1 MVSMGVTSVSEAGWG
16 ARSPDMQGEGLIWRA
31 DGMSWLVGG
40 KDRGSHTGGRLWW
53 VKTGEFRHRGV
64 GDPMLEEPGAAV
76 KAGLASSAAGPHA
89 GGWEGPPPP
98 AAFVRGPQTGFCW
111 KPGSQ
116 AAAGAGARLSVAP
129 AVPGAGAEA
138 GAEGLGGRVDRPAL
152 PDPGEEARVGKV
164 NGAGGHEWEGGPG
177 RGWDRGER
185 GPGEP
190 CRPPDQGCAEEAP
203 PADARVSTG
212 AGEADSL
219 WYLSGR
225 GALPGAGG
233 SAGAGKGPQ
242 GCRAGVSSR
251 SALLMRRNAAAFSAS
266 RSSAVTRKPSSGGG
280 GSLSGSPR
288 LRRSRGNLRLPG
300 LGLSDVGA
308 PIFQVRFCPLVAS
321 ASSSDRLLL
330 WEATGAAQGGS
341 RPPSLAFLEDLRGS
355 SLRGM
360 PGPVLLRPG
369 GKPRQEEL

>member
-1 MVSMGVTSVSEAGWG
+1 M
-16 ARSPDMQGEGLIWRA
+16 P
-31 DGMSWLVGG
+31 
-40 KDRGSHTGGRLWW
+40 
-53 VKTGEFRHRGV
+53 
-64 GDPMLEEPGAAV
+64 EEPGAAG

-89 GGWEGPPPP
+89 GGWEVPPPP
-98 AAFVRGPQTGFCW
+98 ATFVRGPQTGFCW

-116 AAAGAGARLSVAP
+116 AAPRAGARLPVAP
-129 AVPGAGAEA
+129 AAPGAGAEA
-138 GAEGLGGRVDRPAL
+138 GAEGLGGRGDRPAL
-152 PDPGEEARVGKV
+152 PDPGEKAQVGKV
-164 NGAGGHEWEGGPG
+164 NRAGAREWEGGPG

-219 WYLSGR
+219 RSLSGR

-233 SAGAGKGPQ
+233 SAGAGKGRQ
-242 GCRAGVSSR
+242 GCGAGISSR
-251 SALLMRRNAAAFSAS
+251 SALLMRRNVAAFSAS

-280 GSLSGSPR
+280 GSLSGSPC
-288 LRRSRGNLRLPG
+288 LRGSRGNLRLPG

-308 PIFQVRFCPLVAS
+308 PFSQVRFCPLVAS
-321 ASSSDRLLL
+321 ASSSGRLLL
-330 WEATGAAQGGS
+330 WEATRAAQGGGG
-341 RPPSLAFLEDLRGS
+341 PPSLALLEGLRGS
-355 SLRGM
+355 PRGM

-369 GKPRQEEL
+369 GEPRVEL